1 MMEKLERKIDDKEAK
16 IAVIGAGYVGLPLI
30 IAFTEE
36 GFKVFAIE
44 KNREKVA
51 QLRRGESYIGDISSE
66 QVKKAVEEG
75 LLMPTDSYEVIK
87 EADAVIITVPTPVTR
102 YRDPDLSFIEEAA
115 IGIAQYLHSPM
126 LISLES
132 TTYPGTTEEK
142 LLPLFQAKGL
152 EVGRDFFL
160 VFSPERI
167 NPGDKEHPLREIPK
181 IVGGITPN
189 CGEVARRLYS
199 KIVKKVVPVSNARTA
214 EMIKLFENAF
224 RYVNIAFANEMA
236 IACQELDIDI
246 WEVIEGAKTKGFGY
260 QIFHPGPGVGG
271 HCIPVDPHYLGW
283 RLKGLGRNELLLEI
297 ADSINMGMPAYVVGM
312 VNDIL
317 NERRKALNGSNILI
331 LGVSYKKDVADLR
344 ESPALRLIEQLKGK
358 KANIFYSDP
367 FIDEL
372 KPEDFSS
379 QNNPGLQLK
388 SQALNEETLSQA
400 DLVILTTDHSS
411 FDYQWIADNCDYIL
425 DTRNA
430 FKEVKNCRAK
440 IYKL

>member
-411 FDYQWIADNCDYIL
+411 LDYQWIADNCDYIL